1 MPILNR
7 IAELHADMTT
17 WRHDIHAHPE
27 MAFKEHRTS
36 DFVAAKLTEFG
47 VPIERGLAGTGVVG
61 TLRCGSGER
70 AIALRADMDALPI
83 QEKTG
88 HAHASTHDGVDTVSV
103 NQSSSGQQSF
113 DSVHFPVNYESLDH
127 ISTTSDS

>member
-7 IAELHADMTT
+7 IADFHADMTA

-36 DFVAAKLTEFG
+36 DFVAATLASFG
-47 VPIERGLAGTGVVG
+47 IAVDRGLAGTGVVG
-61 TLRCGSGER
+61 TLRCGSGSR

-83 QEKTG
+83 
-88 HAHASTHDGVDTVSV
+88 H
-103 NQSSSGQQSF
+103 
-113 DSVHFPVNYESLDH
+113 
-127 ISTTSDS
+127 